1 MKNYLRGALLAFVW
15 GGLSVQALAQ
25 QPANQGVKSTATV
38 EVLDDSAHV
47 DDVISQLKRQP
58 ETKLTDSPAAAR
70 VKASDVSLKGE
81 RPDLSHE
88 VLSQEKRNQ
97 AINKDDKRGGSYW
110 QRAVEERAEHVRKAR
125 NR

>member
-1 MKNYLRGALLAFVW
+1 MNNFLRSGLLALLW
-15 GGLSVQALAQ
+15 GGLGQLALAQ

-47 DDVISQLKRQP
+47 DDVISQLKRPP
-58 ETKLTDSPAAAR
+58 ETKLTDSPGAAR
-70 VKASDVSLKGE
+70 VKPSAENLKGE

-88 VLSQEKRNQ
+88 VLTQEKRNQ
-97 AINKDDKRGGSYW
+97 ANNNNDKRGSLYW
-110 QRAVEERAEHVRKAR
+110 QRASEERAEHVRKAK